1 MKPGSPS
8 RPATSGAPRIAVVG
22 GGAADDEALAL
33 AESVGRRLGTAGAVL
48 ICGGR
53 SGVMA
58 AAARGCREAGGLTLG
73 ILPGEDAAASPP
85 NEWIDV
91 PVFTGAGQG
100 RNLAVVLSAD
110 AVIAVGGGWGTLSEI
125 ALARKHSRP
134 VVVLGDWRLE
144 VSGRALDD
152 ELVRVPTAG
161 EAVAQALELAGGD

>member
-91 PVFTGAGQG
+91 PVFD
-100 RNLAVVLSAD
+100 RD
-110 AVIAVGGGWGTLSEI
+110 
-125 ALARKHSRP
+125 
-134 VVVLGDWRLE
+134 
-144 VSGRALDD
+144 ALDAS
-152 ELVRVPTAG
+152 P
-161 EAVAQALELAGGD
+161 LAGPAIVEEPHSTLWLPPAWVMTPGATGDREGTCRHSSRSSRWRAGSTSWS